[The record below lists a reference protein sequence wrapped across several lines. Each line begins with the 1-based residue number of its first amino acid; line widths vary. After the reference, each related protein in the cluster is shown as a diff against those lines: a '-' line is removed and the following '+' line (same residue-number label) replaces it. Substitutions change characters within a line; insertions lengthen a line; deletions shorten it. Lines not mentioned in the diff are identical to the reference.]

1 MEHGSLYDILHNE
14 TMPITEDIMIP
25 ILRDIAQGMRFL
37 HAASPQVLHGD
48 LKAANILVDGKFRGK
63 VADFG
68 LSQKRTLGGTGTPFW
83 MAPELLRR
91 ESTNTAATDV
101 YSFGIILYEV
111 YSRKDPYDGE
121 DAMEVLRLVADQGI
135 CKRPPVPENCTAQ
148 VHSLIA
154 DCIVD
159 DREKRPTFEEIDTR
173 LKRIDTALI
182 ETNAAQKN
190 TAISLFDIFPK
201 HIAEALRDGKTVEA
215 EHRDIATIF
224 FSDIVGFTS
233 ISSELPPM
241 KVASMLDRLY
251 TKLDALSQKHD
262 VFKVETIGDA
272 YMAVTN
278 LVKDQPD
285 DHCKRIAEF
294 AIDALAAA
302 NDTIID
308 LDNLDKGC
316 VNIRVGFHSGSI
328 VADVVGTRNPRYCL
342 FGDAV
347 NTASRMESASKA
359 NRIHCSNKAADILM
373 SQCPDIPL
381 KSRGVIPI
389 KGKGDMQTY
398 WVNFDSSK
406 NRGGKKRLPGGM
418 QTLREAENSGEFLP
432 EVSDAIKKKPSIVDS
447 SDKSVE
453 TAPIVSDGTAE
464 TLRDSLSDN
473 GATPLDLEA
482 KKARLMRED
491 DHPPPESAPTKKLE
505 PLVTDVE
512 APRLMSS
519 SVAEKSIRSV
529 LSAADLM
536 SLANA

>member
-1 MEHGSLYDILHNE
+1 
-14 TMPITEDIMIP
+14 
-25 ILRDIAQGMRFL
+25 
-37 HAASPQVLHGD
+37 
-48 LKAANILVDGKFRGK
+48 
-63 VADFG
+63 
-68 LSQKRTLGGTGTPFW
+68 

-91 ESTNTAATDV
+91 ESINTAATDV

-111 YSRKDPYDGE
+111 YSRRDPYDGE
-121 DAMEVLRLVADQGI
+121 DAMEVLRLVADKEI
-135 CKRPPVPENCTAQ
+135 CKRPPVPEKCPPQ
-148 VHSLIA
+148 VHSLMS

-159 DREKRPTFEEIDTR
+159 DCDKRPTFEEVDTR
-173 LKRIDTALI
+173 LKRIDTAII

-215 EHRDIATIF
+215 EHREITTIF

-233 ISSELPPM
+233 ISSELPPG
-241 KVASMLDRLY
+241 KIASMLGRLY

-294 AIDALAAA
+294 AIDAVAAA
-302 NDTIID
+302 NGTLID
-308 LDNLDKGC
+308 LDDHDKGY

-347 NTASRMESASKA
+347 NTASRMESASKV
-359 NRIHCSNKAADILM
+359 NRIHCSNKSADILM
-373 SQCPDIPL
+373 AQCPDIPL

-398 WVNFDSSK
+398 WVNYDPSQ
-406 NRGGKKRLPGGM
+406 KRTSVMPGSM
-418 QTLREAENSGEFLP
+418 PPLRECDSGEFLP
-432 EVSDAIKKKPSIVDS
+432 EIPEAVKNRHAVD
-447 SDKSVE
+447 
-453 TAPIVSDGTAE
+453 SDGTTE
-464 TLRDSLSDN
+464 TVPDSLSDN
-473 GATPLDLEA
+473 ETTLDLEA
-482 KKARLMRED
+482 QLAKLMNVEG
-491 DHPPPESAPTKKLE
+491 PPESAPAMTKKHL
-505 PLVTDVE
+505 PAGDVE
-512 APRLMSS
+512 APRVSANS
-519 SVAEKSIRSV
+519 SVAENSIRTV
-529 LSAADLM
+529 LSAADL
-536 SLANA
+536 LTIANA